1 MSRVYVWGVWALERP
16 QGANGRPG
24 EISMCTCT
32 GTCTDISPLACTA
45 KNAARISAG
54 WKSGS
59 SCGNLVGGWW
69 YRWARGLEACRAK
82 RCSERRFCN
91 SVPDEQPGI
100 VRTAQQNHNARPP
113 ELAQGVVASDP
124 LRLQEA
130 PYGSRWVK
138 AWRSVGEKLII
149 RLSKPELPL
158 EMGGRLPK
166 RRSRRPAGRRTPEG
180 TGIAEVTRVRERF
193 ERLLTAGVEI
203 FSEHSLE
210 RVLQRVVDAAREVVG
225 ARYAALGVLSPDG
238 TSLVQFVTSGITQ
251 AERDRI
257 GDLPRGRGLLGLVI
271 REPAPIRTADIN
283 RHAQRYGFPPHHPPM
298 RSFLGVPV
306 VARGKVFG
314 NLYLTEKVGVDEFSV
329 EDEAIAVLLAASTAV
344 AVENARLHEA
354 SQDLLGQVRIMQRQR
369 DLFFAMMNHELRNAL
384 TGVYGWAER
393 LVKGKSAEAI
403 AQAGREVYE
412 GADRTIT
419 LLNNFLDLTRLD
431 AGKVRPVWREV
442 DVPNSVHRALTG
454 VRPAAEAKGIALGER
469 SPDAPPTLRTDPVRL
484 EQILVNL
491 LSNAVRHSPEGG
503 IVTVQV
509 EPQPAAVAFRVS
521 DHGPGIPTELQER
534 IFEPF
539 ERFDPHSGV
548 GTGLGLPV
556 SRRLAEVLG
565 GRLTVESVV
574 GRGAT
579 FSLSLPL
586 APPST

>member
-1 MSRVYVWGVWALERP
+1 MRRRFETL
-16 QGANGRPG
+16 
-24 EISMCTCT
+24 
-32 GTCTDISPLACTA
+32 L
-45 KNAARISAG
+45 SAG
-54 WKSGS
+54 
-59 SCGNLVGGWW
+59 
-69 YRWARGLEACRAK
+69 
-82 RCSERRFCN
+82 
-91 SVPDEQPGI
+91 
-100 VRTAQQNHNARPP
+100 
-113 ELAQGVVASDP
+113 VA
-124 LRLQEA
+124 
-130 PYGSRWVK
+130 
-138 AWRSVGEKLII
+138 
-149 RLSKPELPL
+149 
-158 EMGGRLPK
+158 
-166 RRSRRPAGRRTPEG
+166 
-180 TGIAEVTRVRERF
+180 
-193 ERLLTAGVEI
+193 I
-203 FSEHSLE
+203 FSEHSLK
-210 RVLQRVVDAAREVVG
+210 RVLQQIVDSAREVVG
-225 ARYAALGVLSPDG
+225 ARYAALGVLGPDRQ
-238 TSLVQFVTSGITQ
+238 SLTQFVTSGLSEV
-251 AERDRI
+251 ERERI
-257 GDLPRGRGLLGLVI
+257 GELPRGRGLLGLVI
-271 REPAPIRTADIN
+271 REPKPIRSADIN
-283 RHAQRYGFPPHHPPM
+283 RHPKRYGFPPNHPPM
-298 RSFLGVPV
+298 KSFLGVPIRS
-306 VARGKVFG
+306 RGEVFG
-314 NLYLTEKVGVDEFSV
+314 NLYLTEKIGAKEFDV

-565 GRLTVESVV
+565 GQLTVESVV

>member
-1 MSRVYVWGVWALERP
+1 MRRRFETL
-16 QGANGRPG
+16 
-24 EISMCTCT
+24 
-32 GTCTDISPLACTA
+32 L
-45 KNAARISAG
+45 SAG
-54 WKSGS
+54 
-59 SCGNLVGGWW
+59 
-69 YRWARGLEACRAK
+69 
-82 RCSERRFCN
+82 
-91 SVPDEQPGI
+91 
-100 VRTAQQNHNARPP
+100 
-113 ELAQGVVASDP
+113 VA
-124 LRLQEA
+124 
-130 PYGSRWVK
+130 
-138 AWRSVGEKLII
+138 
-149 RLSKPELPL
+149 
-158 EMGGRLPK
+158 
-166 RRSRRPAGRRTPEG
+166 
-180 TGIAEVTRVRERF
+180 
-193 ERLLTAGVEI
+193 I
-203 FSEHSLE
+203 FTKHSLE
-210 RVLQRVVDAAREVVG
+210 RVLQQIVDSAREVVG
-225 ARYAALGVLSPDG
+225 ARYAALGVLGPDRQ
-238 TSLVQFVTSGITQ
+238 SLSQFVTSGLSEV
-251 AERDRI
+251 ERERI
-257 GDLPRGRGLLGLVI
+257 GELPRGRGLLGLVI
-271 REPAPIRTADIN
+271 REPKPIRSADIN
-283 RHAQRYGFPPHHPPM
+283 RHPKRYGFPPNHPPM
-298 RSFLGVPV
+298 KSFLGVPIRS
-306 VARGKVFG
+306 RGEVFG
-314 NLYLTEKVGVDEFSV
+314 NLYLTEKIGAKEFDV

-586 APPST
+586 APPSR